1 MFRKED
7 LDRVL
12 EIAVK
17 YATFDSTTRESD
29 LRRAA
34 RFPRGFWVAEEEDG
48 KVVGFAFGRLK
59 EAPEEVLDRWKA
71 KKVGYVELMAVV
83 PERRRRGIGRALLE
97 RLLEE
102 LKRARADVVLLD
114 CPAEAVEAA
123 RLYAHMGFEVRYQGM
138 RKRA

>member
-7 LDRVL
+7 TDRVL

-17 YATFDSTTRESD
+17 HATFDSVTRESD

-34 RFPRGFWVAEEEDG
+34 RFPRGFWVAEEEG

-59 EAPEEVLDRWKA
+59 EVPEEVLERWKA
-71 KKVGYVELMAVV
+71 RKVGYVELMAVV

-97 RLLEE
+97 TLLDE

-114 CPAEAVEAA
+114 CPTEAAEAGK
-123 RLYAHMGFEVRYQGM
+123 LYAKMGFETRYSGLK
-138 RKRA
+138 KRM